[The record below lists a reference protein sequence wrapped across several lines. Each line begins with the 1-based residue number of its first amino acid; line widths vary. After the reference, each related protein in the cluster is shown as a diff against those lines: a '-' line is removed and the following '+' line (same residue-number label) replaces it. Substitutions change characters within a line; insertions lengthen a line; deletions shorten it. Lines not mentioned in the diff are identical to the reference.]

1 MDYFEALKTS
11 SDTKNP
17 SFYAHSP
24 VPVPKDTKNIGSI
37 IAYIKATCDDLYF
50 TSDSDEP
57 VEVYQLSAAG
67 LSVLEADID
76 KLALPSAKDFAVF
89 VAGNVTAAK
98 EGFVTEKLPVTRF
111 FSKLCGQQVSE
122 RQRKLAKSLE
132 CAFAKLTSTP
142 GTASAYYRI
151 GFLPNI
157 EVYVVMLIDGQIVGI
172 KTLSVET

>member
-11 SDTKNP
+11 DDRNP

-24 VPVPKDTKNIGSI
+24 VPVPKDISNIGSVI
-37 IAYIKATCDDLYF
+37 SYIKATCDDLYF

-57 VEVYQLSAAG
+57 VEVYQLSAVG
-67 LSVLEADID
+67 LSALEADSD
-76 KLALPSAKDFAVF
+76 KLSLPSAKDFAVF
-89 VAGNVTAAK
+89 VAGDITTK
-98 EGFVTEKLPVTRF
+98 EEGFMAEKLPVSRF

-122 RQRKLAKSLE
+122 RQKRLAKSLE
-132 CAFAKLTSTP
+132 SAFAKLTSVP
-142 GTASAYYRI
+142 GTESAYYRI
-151 GFLPNI
+151 GFLPNV

>member
-11 SDTKNP
+11 DTSNP

-24 VPVPKDTKNIGSI
+24 VPVPKDISDIGSV

-67 LSVLEADID
+67 LSMLEADSD
-76 KLALPSAKDFAVF
+76 KLSLPNAKDFAVF
-89 VAGNVTAAK
+89 VAGEVTTAE
-98 EGFVTEKLPVTRF
+98 EGFMAEKLPVSRF
-111 FSKLCGQQVSE
+111 FSRLCGQQASE
-122 RQRKLAKSLE
+122 RQKRLAKSLE
-132 CAFAKLTSTP
+132 SAFAKMTSIP
-142 GTASAYYRI
+142 GTESAYYRI
-151 GFLPNI
+151 GFMPNV